1 MQPVT
6 PLGILSLVLNIMCGA
21 LNLIRGVHL
30 AEYSFQVTLN
40 ALEPEDESKEESCWV
55 TSSRVAVLPLS
66 RAHIFPQEVFCFS
79 RECTVAYSPA
89 APCVFCYKSQHFAF
103 YSFLERLKFW
113 EIFYSYQAAWIF
125 FSILFFYCRS
135 FSVIFFKQTWDCKQL

>member
-40 ALEPEDESKEESCWV
+40 ALEPENESKAELLGNQFKGGCS
-55 TSSRVAVLPLS
+55 
-66 RAHIFPQEVFCFS
+66 
-79 RECTVAYSPA
+79 
-89 APCVFCYKSQHFAF
+89 AP
-103 YSFLERLKFW
+103 
-113 EIFYSYQAAWIF
+113 
-125 FSILFFYCRS
+125 
-135 FSVIFFKQTWDCKQL
+135 

>member
-40 ALEPEDESKEESCWV
+40 ALEPENESKAESCWV

-66 RAHIFPQEVFCFS
+66 RAHFFPQEMFCFS
-79 RECTVAYSPA
+79 RETKLLHLV
-89 APCVFCYKSQHFAF
+89 CV
-103 YSFLERLKFW
+103 LL
-113 EIFYSYQAAWIF
+113 
-125 FSILFFYCRS
+125 
-135 FSVIFFKQTWDCKQL
+135 